1 MLSNCTGQKSRVILW
16 QFLYI
21 TQSVNALLH
30 SHSSDEFVI
39 EAVLAEILSW
49 LAAKNKAIFCWKS
62 VKIKVKNA
70 YLEENKC
77 LEDFYLRKILVLNLG
92 DIFFLKIQYFSRPA
106 RVKLLQSGNPAFD

>member
-70 YLEENKC
+70 YLE
-77 LEDFYLRKILVLNLG
+77 DFYLRKILVLNLG